1 MSEAPLLQVRELTR
15 DFGGLRAVDHVS
27 FDVRPGE
34 IRAIIGPNGAGKTTL
49 IRMVNGLLPP
59 TSGQIVF
66 GHKEIVRL
74 GPAAR
79 CREGIAST
87 YQVPQL
93 FAAMTCEENVIVG
106 AHRHFRSGL
115 VSACL
120 FLPGVSREEARRLE
134 KARAVLDFLGL
145 GDKALDL
152 ASNLTAGQQ
161 RLLEMGRAMAS
172 EPRLLLL
179 DEPAA
184 GLNSAEREWLAQTI
198 LRIRDRGMT
207 IGLIEHDM
215 GMVMRIADSVLVLD
229 FGQAIA
235 DGTPSQVQQDQRVI
249 EAYLGVETNGA
260 SSPGR

>member
-1 MSEAPLLQVRELTR
+1 MADAPVLEVQDLTR
-15 DFGGLRAVDHVS
+15 DFGGLRALDHVS
-27 FDVRPGE
+27 FSVQPGE

-49 IRMVNGLLPP
+49 IRTINGLLSP
-59 TSGQIVF
+59 TSGHMVF
-66 GHKEIVRL
+66 AGKDIL
-74 GPAAR
+74 SLAPSAR
-79 CREGIAST
+79 CRAGIAST

-93 FAAMTCEENVIVG
+93 FPAMTAEENVIVG
-106 AHRHFRSGL
+106 AHRHFRSGIL
-115 VSACL
+115 SACL
-120 FLPGVSREEARRLE
+120 GLPWVGREEKRHQD

-145 GDKALDL
+145 GDKAGDL

-215 GMVMRIADSVLVLD
+215 GMVMRISDSVLVLD

-235 DGTPSQVQQDQRVI
+235 DGPPAQVQQDQRVI
-249 EAYLGVETNGA
+249 DAYLGVEANGA
-260 SSPGR
+260 SGPGR